1 MDCAARAGRV
11 MMAPKVSVVLAVHNG
26 ERYLAEAMESILDQ
40 SLRQFEFI
48 VIDDA
53 STDGSAAIL
62 NGYADQRI
70 HQITNRKRLGLT
82 RSLNLGLKQANAEYI
97 ARMDHDDISLQPR
110 LALQSAYLDAHPDV
124 DMCGTW
130 AKTLGLEPEQTWRYP
145 VEDGEIRSEMLFNSV
160 LVHSSVMLRR
170 AALEAHGLH
179 YDPEIERAQDYELW
193 TRAAGQLRF
202 ANIDRVLLRYRI
214 HAEQVGKQQ
223 SAQQQAV
230 AQMVRRRQVEAL
242 GIQPTRQQ
250 IELHDAISLWG
261 FRKDLEFLQT
271 VEAWLLTLRN
281 ANAGQKIYPEPAFSR
296 VLGRRWWA
304 TCKAAQTLGP
314 AAWEEYRQSTL
325 SGLGSPG
332 TLPLIRFFLKSRMA

>member
-1 MDCAARAGRV
+1 
-11 MMAPKVSVVLAVHNG
+11 MMAPKVSVVMAVHNG

-110 LALQSAYLDAHPDV
+110 LALQAAYLDAYPDV
-124 DMCGTW
+124 DVCGTW
-130 AKTLGLEPEQTWRYP
+130 AKTLGLDPEQTWRYP

-179 YDPEIERAQDYELW
+179 YDPKIERAQDYELW
-193 TRAAGQLRF
+193 AAGQLRF

-214 HAEQVGKQQ
+214 HAEQVGKHQ
-223 SAQQQAV
+223 STQQQAV
-230 AQMVRRRQVEAL
+230 AQIVRRRQVEAL
-242 GIQPTRQQ
+242 GIQPSQQ
-250 IELHDAISLWG
+250 QMELHEAISQWA

-271 VEAWLLTLRN
+271 VETWLLTLRN
-281 ANAGQKIYPEPAFSR
+281 ANAGQKIYPEPTFSR
-296 VLGRRWWA
+296 ILGRRWWA
-304 TCKAAQTLGP
+304 ACKAAQALGP
-314 AAWEEYRQSTL
+314 VAWKKYRQSTL
-325 SGLGSPG
+325 SGFGSPG
-332 TLPLIRFFLKSRMA
+332 ILPLIRFFLKSRMV